1 MYYENVFMV
10 KIKEIFGKFLLKILG
25 WKMIGELPVENKFVA
40 VVAPH
45 TSIADMLIGKVYNW
59 ATNMQPTIMVKK
71 EFFFFPLNYILKWW
85 GSVPVDRQSPGG
97 VIRQIANYFE
107 QKEHMALVI
116 TPEGTRAANPNW
128 KTGFYRIAKE
138 AGVPIYLIFG
148 DFKKKEVGYLG
159 KVEITGD
166 MEADIKAIKRKY
178 IGISGYHP
186 ERFDLGN
193 I

>member
-1 MYYENVFMV
+1 MV

-25 WKMIGELPVENKFVA
+25 WKMVGEVPTEKKFVA
-40 VVAPH
+40 LVAPH

-85 GSVPVDRQSPGG
+85 GSVPVDRQSPTG
-97 VIRQIANYFE
+97 VIRQIANYFA
-107 QKEHMALVI
+107 QKEKMVLVI

-138 AGVPIYLIFG
+138 AQVPIYLMVG

-159 KVEITGD
+159 KFETTGD
-166 MEADIKAIKRKY
+166 MEADIKAIKRRY
-178 IGISGYHP
+178 IGVSGYHP
-186 ERFDLGN
+186 EKFDLGD